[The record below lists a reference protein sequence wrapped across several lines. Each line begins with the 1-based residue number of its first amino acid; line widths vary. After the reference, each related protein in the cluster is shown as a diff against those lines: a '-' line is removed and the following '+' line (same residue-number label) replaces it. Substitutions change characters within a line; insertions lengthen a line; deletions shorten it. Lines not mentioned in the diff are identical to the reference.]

1 MNIFSKIQKFKNKI
15 ALIDDKQ
22 SFTYN
27 DVLKKINNLKA
38 YINSKKLNFLICEN
52 SVDCFTIYI
61 GLIRTNSKVFLIS
74 NKITS
79 DDLNILIKKF
89 KPDNI
94 FKPISFLLKNKYKN
108 KKLFKNYEVLISK
121 KRSYEK
127 IDNRVSVLI
136 STSGSSGNAK
146 FVALSKKNILSNTR
160 SIVKYLSL
168 KSTDQT
174 ITTLDLNYSYGFS
187 ILNTHIFTGASIV
200 VTKRS
205 LLEKEFWNIFKT
217 KKITNIS
224 GVPSTYHILKRFK
237 LFKNFNNKIRF
248 MTAAGG
254 KLDLETLKYFAKK
267 MYKKDKNFYY
277 MYGQTEASPRM
288 SYIKTKD
295 IFKNPQSIG
304 KPISEGNFYLKD
316 KNKRIIKKPYVRGI
330 LNYKGPNIMLGY
342 VINLKDLESFS
353 KINSLETG
361 DIAYFNKNKF
371 YFLEGRESRYIKVDY
386 VRYNL
391 DDLEKIISKK
401 FKDVKCVGTDN
412 LLKIF
417 INKKL
422 KNNENLEYFSRL
434 TKIRVNYIKLFYIK
448 KIPLLENGKYDYKYL
463 NENFK

>member
-121 KRSYEK
+121 KNSYKK

-136 STSGSSGNAK
+136 TTSGSSGDAK
-146 FVALSKKNILSNTR
+146 YVALSKNNILYNTQ

-187 ILNTHIFTGASIV
+187 ILNTHIFSGASII

-205 LLEKEFWNIFKT
+205 ILERNFWKFFKT
-217 KKITNIS
+217 NKITNFS
-224 GVPSTYHILKRFK
+224 GVPSIYHILKRFK
-237 LFKNFNNKIRF
+237 LLKKFNNELRF
-248 MTAAGG
+248 LTAAGG
-254 KLDLETLKYFAKK
+254 KLDINTLRYFTKK
-267 MYKKDKNFYY
+267 MYKKNKNFYY

-288 SYIKTKD
+288 SYIKTKN
-295 IFKNPQSIG
+295 ILENPQSIG
-304 KPISEGNFYLKD
+304 KPISKGSFLLKD
-316 KNKRIIKKPYVRGI
+316 KNKKIIKKPYVSGI
-330 LNYKGPNIMLGY
+330 LNYRGPNIMLGY
-342 VINLKDLESFS
+342 VKNIKNLEKFS
-353 KINSLETG
+353 KIHYLETG
-361 DIAYFNKNKF
+361 DIAYFNKKKF
-371 YFLEGRESRYIKVDY
+371 YFLKGRESRFIKIDY

-391 DDLEKIISKK
+391 DELEKIISK
-401 FKDVKCVGTDN
+401 N
-412 LLKIF
+412 LKML
-417 INKKL
+417 NV
-422 KNNENLEYFSRL
+422 LEVTIY
-434 TKIRVNYIKLFYIK
+434 
-448 KIPLLENGKYDYKYL
+448 
-463 NENFK
+463 